1 MVELSSS
8 LEDWSNVYLNGGQLE
23 IVSENETGEGFV
35 VVNAYGSIV
44 ASGVVGKPVRVLEGN
59 YSIRVL
65 GSKTLH
71 VPGIDVSKGR
81 RTIVFLEERIKELDE
96 LESIDVKVSEMNETE
111 EDDDEKGDGKKGGR
125 RGIR

>member
-1 MVELSSS
+1 M
-8 LEDWSNVYLNGGQLE
+8 YLNGGQLE
-23 IVSENETGEGFV
+23 VVSENEYGEGFV
-35 VVNAYGSIV
+35 VVNSYGSIV

-65 GSKTLH
+65 GSRTLH

-81 RTIVFLEERIKELDE
+81 RTIIFLEERIKELDE
-96 LESIDVKVSEMNETE
+96 LENIDIKVSEMNQAK
-111 EDDDEKGDGKKGGR
+111 EDDKDEGDGRKGGR